1 MASGPVHPHPGLHRN
16 KRTTAGLLVTWYH
29 GVCSSAGEGF
39 NTQWR
44 VLEADAQNSNFS
56 NS

>member
-1 MASGPVHPHPGLHRN
+1 MASGPIHPHPILHRN
-16 KRTTAGLLVTWYH
+16 KQTTAGPLVMWCH

-39 NTQWR
+39 SPRWR